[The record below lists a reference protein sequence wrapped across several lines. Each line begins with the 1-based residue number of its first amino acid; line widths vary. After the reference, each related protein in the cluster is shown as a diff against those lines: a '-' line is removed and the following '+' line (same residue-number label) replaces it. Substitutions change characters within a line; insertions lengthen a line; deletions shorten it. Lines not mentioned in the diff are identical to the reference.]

1 MKGLKDFPKQDRPP
15 VAPVFWSFRAMVA
28 FGMLFIFM
36 AFWATWQRKQEVP
49 DQRLMK
55 LLPWMIPLPYLSIAL
70 GWAVAEIGR
79 QPWIVYKLMRTSD
92 AVSPVPAEHVA
103 ITLAGFVCVYALLG
117 LLDILLLIKYAR
129 KGPEEA

>member
-1 MKGLKDFPKQDRPP
+1 M
-15 VAPVFWSFRAMVA
+15 
-28 FGMLFIFM
+28 
-36 AFWATWQRKQEVP
+36 
-49 DQRLMK
+49 
-55 LLPWMIPLPYLSIAL
+55 
-70 GWAVAEIGR
+70 AEIGR
-79 QPWIVYKLMRTSD
+79 QPWIVYKLMRTTD